1 MAKAAALSSEV
12 PVAPVQKRLQETYTK
27 LLLEEEQ
34 LDREALD
41 PEPAAT
47 YHQMVLDFR
56 KPSESIEDALRIRLS
71 YLSQ

>member
-1 MAKAAALSSEV
+1 MAKAAALSSEG

-41 PEPAAT
+41 PEPAAS
-47 YHQMVLDFR
+47 YRQMVLDFR
-56 KPSESIEDALRIRLS
+56 KSS
-71 YLSQ
+71 